1 VGSFVITGSDS
12 FKPFLTSS
20 IPDLEFDS
28 FAINIDCS
36 NFEVNTNSGH
46 EIIIENIIL

>member
-1 VGSFVITGSDS
+1 VGTFVITGSDC

-20 IPDLEFDS
+20 IPDLKFDS
-28 FAINIDCS
+28 FAININGS
-36 NFEVNTNSGH
+36 NFEVNANSGH